1 MRWKVMVAAAAL
13 SALPVMASPALA
25 WNDNGWRGG
34 DRGREVFYRDGCRV
48 EREWRGNGRYRETVD
63 CNRRDRGWRGHDRGW
78 RDDDYRDRDWRD
90 DRWRRSGYDDRYVG
104 RWFGD
109 GHLRSLTN
117 YYGGR
122 DCHRYRSDWGRP
134 YSLGHEFP
142 RGQRWRPISR
152 ELYGHLGPPP
162 RGYVYGRYND
172 DVLLIQEATRLVID
186 AIIAGDRGGRW

>member
-1 MRWKVMVAAAAL
+1 MRLKLVLAAAAMSML
-13 SALPVMASPALA
+13 PLMSGSALARD
-25 WNDNGWRGG
+25 NDGWRGG

-63 CNRRDRGWRGHDRGW
+63 CGDRHSGWRGHDDRGWRGYDRG
-78 RDDDYRDRDWRD
+78 RDWRD
-90 DRWRRSGYDDRYVG
+90 DRWRESRYDDRYVG

-109 GHLRSLTN
+109 RHRSSLTR

-134 YSLGHEFP
+134 YSLGREFP
-142 RGQRWRPISR
+142 RGHRWSPISR
-152 ELYGHLGPPP
+152 ELYGHFGAPP

-172 DVLLIQEATRLVID
+172 DVLLIQEATRLVVD
-186 AIIAGDRGGRW
+186 AIIAGDRRDRW